1 MRNATCLTLAL
12 LALGAVPA
20 FSAPQEGGVSREQQA
35 LSDEQ
40 SLIVRK
46 LARLRASMDRLAE
59 RYEAEGRSHAARLL
73 REALVHLDE
82 RQKAR
87 ASKTLDEL
95 MSEAESGL
103 TAGQVVQAIEDQKAI
118 VADLERLLSILMDRP
133 DLDQLQNELEKLKQF
148 TKALRGLSQ
157 EEQELRDQIEKLKQA
172 SKNAAQ
178 KSLEQSLS
186 QLSQQQAELL
196 RENERE
202 ARDSGALQLE
212 ALEARLTELLED
224 QTTDVAVAESWR
236 PETHR
241 ELSELLAPLEAS
253 RTDSARAARLQAA
266 AERARQLSQAAAPG
280 ADPEALQRALTEAEA
295 AAEREERHARA
306 GNDPAAAEAAEALR
320 AAAAA
325 AREGKTDELE
335 QTAAA
340 LEQSAAEHRAA
351 ADEAR
356 AAAAS
361 EAQSLEE
368 ASPEL
373 QAALE
378 KAAEQGDAAS
388 TAEALAALRRELN
401 EQRFLG
407 QALAASQ
414 KKNAERAEQ
423 LAESLERA
431 ELKDGDTEAAAE
443 ALERAK
449 EAMESASQMAAEN
462 AASDSAEAAQ
472 TGREALEAALQ
483 ALAKGR
489 ESRAQSSAGEL
500 AERQQQLAEQ
510 TAGLEQSAS
519 EASLSPEAKQAVQE
533 QLDAAS
539 EAMQEASEALQS
551 GQRSEAASK
560 QREAMEALDEA
571 ARESDAGTQPQDQ
584 AAREQAEQLAKAQ
597 KEVEKRLYEFRKA
610 YEESNRETPLPSLES
625 AEQSA
630 RQSGEELQQG
640 DLESAEEKAKDA
652 QREIEEALDQLDEE
666 ERQYQRLRD
675 EELLFQIA
683 EEVVGMIET
692 HAQLTAD
699 TIEVDQSRTPG
710 ERATRAQ
717 KLRLRKI
724 SRAVQALADRSS
736 ELRTAI
742 AEEGS
747 TVFAELFQR
756 IEDDLVRIARST
768 GEIGGY
774 QSGAAVQARFDDVE
788 RDLRWLLES
797 LEEEKNRREQED
809 SQGGEQPSGPQEEPE
824 NRLVPDSAELKL
836 LSRMEGEV
844 LDSLDELL
852 VLYPELAEGGE
863 IDPLLRE
870 EISRLAQRHRRTSEL
885 FSTFRERLGL
895 PDPEADSGA
904 Q

>member
-1 MRNATCLTLAL
+1 MRTATYLTLAL
-12 LALGAVPA
+12 LVFAAPCA
-20 FSAPQEGGVSREQQA
+20 SAIAQEGGVSREQQA

-40 SLIVRK
+40 ALIVRK

-118 VADLERLLSILMDRP
+118 VNDLERLLSILMDRP
-133 DLDQLQNELEKLKQF
+133 DLDQLQNELEQLKQF
-148 TKALRGLSQ
+148 TQQLRGLSQ
-157 EEQELRDQIEKLKQA
+157 AEQELREQIDRLRQD
-172 SKNAAQ
+172 SKNEAQ
-178 KSLEQSLS
+178 RSLEESLS
-186 QLSQQQAELL
+186 QLSQKQAELL

-212 ALEARLTELLED
+212 ALEARLEQLLQD
-224 QTTDVAVAESWR
+224 QTTDLAVARSWR

-253 RTDSARAARLQAA
+253 RTASARADRLQAA
-266 AERARQLSQAAAPG
+266 AERARNLAQATRPD
-280 ADPEALQRALTEAEA
+280 ADPEALQRALAETEA
-295 AAEREERHARA
+295 AADREERHARA
-306 GNDPAAAEAAEALR
+306 GNDPAARAAAEALR
-320 AAAAA
+320 AAANA
-325 AREGKTDELE
+325 AREGKSDAIE
-335 QTAAA
+335 QAAAA
-340 LEQSAAEHRAA
+340 LERSAAERTAEADAARAEAA
-351 ADEAR
+351 AK
-356 AAAAS
+356 
-361 EAQSLEE
+361 AQALEE

-378 KAAEQGDAAS
+378 KAAENGDAAA

-414 KKNAERAEQ
+414 NKNAERAKQ
-423 LAESLERA
+423 LAESLKRAEQQGAATEAATEAFERA
-431 ELKDGDTEAAAE
+431 E
-443 ALERAK
+443 
-449 EAMESASQMAAEN
+449 EAMERASQSAVEN
-462 AASDSAEAAQ
+462 AAQDSAEAAEA
-472 TGREALEAALQ
+472 GRKALEAALQ
-483 ALAKGR
+483 ALAEGR
-489 ESRAQSSAGEL
+489 QASAQASAGDL
-500 AERQQQLAEQ
+500 AEQQQQLAEQ
-510 TAGLEQSAS
+510 AAALEQSAS
-519 EASLSPEAKQAVQE
+519 QASLSPEAKQAVQAD
-533 QLDAAS
+533 LDTAS
-539 EAMQEASEALQS
+539 EAMQKASEALQS
-551 GQRSEAASK
+551 GERSAAAAK
-560 QREAMEALDEA
+560 QREALEALDQA
-571 ARESDAGTQPQDQ
+571 ARKSDAGTQPQD
-584 AAREQAEQLAKAQ
+584 RETRERAEELAKQQ

-640 DLESAEEKAKDA
+640 DLESAEEEAKDA

-692 HAQLTAD
+692 HAQLAAE
-699 TIEVDQSRTPG
+699 TIEVDESRAPG
-710 ERATRAQ
+710 EPATRAQ

-724 SRAVQALADRSS
+724 SREVQALADRSA
-736 ELRTAI
+736 ELRAAI
-742 AEEGS
+742 AKEGS

-756 IEDDLVRIARST
+756 IEDDLARISRAT

-774 QSGAAVQARFDDVE
+774 QSGAVVQARFDDVE

-797 LEEEKNRREQED
+797 LEQEKNRREQED
-809 SQGGEQPSGPQEEPE
+809 SQGGQQPGQPQGEPE
-824 NRLVPDSAELKL
+824 NRLVPDAAELKL
-836 LSRMEGEV
+836 LQRMEGEV

-863 IDPLLRE
+863 IDPILRE

-895 PDPEADSGA
+895 PDPESGA

>member
-1 MRNATCLTLAL
+1 MRTATCLTLAL
-12 LALGAVPA
+12 LAFGAPLA
-20 FSAPQEGGVSREQQA
+20 TAAAQEGGVSREQQA

-118 VADLERLLSILMDRP
+118 VSDLERLLSILMDRP

-157 EEQELRDQIEKLKQA
+157 EEQELREQIDKLRKE

-178 KSLEQSLS
+178 QNLEQRLA

-196 RENERE
+196 QENERE

-212 ALEARLTELLED
+212 ALEARLAQLLED
-224 QTTDVAVAESWR
+224 QTTDLAVAESWR
-236 PETHR
+236 PETHS
-241 ELSELLAPLEAS
+241 ELSELLSPLEAS
-253 RTDSARAARLQAA
+253 RTDSARADRLEAA
-266 AERARQLSQAAAPG
+266 AERARNLAQAAKAD
-280 ADPEALQRALTEAEA
+280 ADPEALQRALAETEA

-306 GNDPAAAEAAEALR
+306 GNDPAAAKAAEALR
-320 AAAAA
+320 SAATA
-325 AREGKTDELE
+325 AREGMTAEIE
-335 QTAAA
+335 QEAAA
-340 LEQSAAEHRAA
+340 LEQSAAEHREAADAARAEAA
-351 ADEAR
+351 AKAK
-356 AAAAS
+356 A
-361 EAQSLEE
+361 LEN

-378 KAAEQGDAAS
+378 KAVEQGDAAA

-423 LAESLERA
+423 LSNSLERA
-431 ELKDGDTEAAAE
+431 ELNDGDTEAATE
-443 ALERAK
+443 ALEQAK
-449 EAMESASQMAAEN
+449 QAMERASQAAAEN
-462 AASDSAEAAQ
+462 AAQDSAEAAEE
-472 TGREALEAALQ
+472 GRKALEAAQ
-483 ALAKGR
+483 QSLAEGR
-489 ESRAQSSAGEL
+489 EQRAQAEAGDM
-500 AERQQQLAEQ
+500 AERQQQLSEQ
-510 TAGLEQSAS
+510 AAGMEQSVS
-519 EASLSPEAKQAVQE
+519 EASLSPEAKQAVKE
-533 QLDAAS
+533 QLEAAS
-539 EAMQEASEALQS
+539 ESMQKASEALQA
-551 GQRSEAASK
+551 GRRSESAAK
-560 QREAMEALDEA
+560 QRQAMEALDQA
-571 ARESDAGTQPQDQ
+571 ARESDAGTQPQDKET
-584 AAREQAEQLAKAQ
+584 RERAEELAKAQ

-610 YEESNRETPLPSLES
+610 YEESNHETPLPSLES

-630 RQSGEELQQG
+630 RQSGEELEQG
-640 DLESAEEKAKDA
+640 DLDSAEEKAENA

-683 EEVVGMIET
+683 EEVVGMIDT
-692 HAQLTAD
+692 HAQLAAD
-699 TIEVDQSRTPG
+699 TSEVDESRTPG

-724 SRAVQALADRSS
+724 SREVQALADRSA
-736 ELRTAI
+736 ELRAAI

-747 TVFAELFQR
+747 TVFAEMFQR
-756 IEDDLVRIARST
+756 VEDDLMRIARAT
-768 GEIGGY
+768 GEVGGY
-774 QSGAAVQARFDDVE
+774 QSGAVVQARFDDVG

-809 SQGGEQPSGPQEEPE
+809 SQGEQPAGPQGEPE
-824 NRLVPDSAELKL
+824 NRLVPDAAELKL

-852 VLYPELAEGGE
+852 VLYPELAEGSG